1 MPILQK
7 GALKMDF
14 TEGKRRKYE
23 RLMKEKPG
31 FTNSEPSEEEERPPC
46 KQAQSVGT
54 VPKKPERKRSRGD

>member
-1 MPILQK
+1 
-7 GALKMDF
+7 MDF

-31 FTNSEPSEEEERPPC
+31 FTNSEPSEEEERPPR